1 MSLNKIA
8 VFLRKDWK
16 VNRFRDVIISTFNSS
31 DISEM
36 ILCSGFFQ
44 ENKYFNAS
52 DDFKNI
58 CIHNAKTLRLVG
70 VYDYRWRISYFDF
83 HDNVIKNNC
92 SSCLSVHKYRI
103 PGMRWHAKIM
113 IGKKDKIPVIAT
125 IGSSNITG
133 RAFGLSKNYNYES
146 DVVFWDDS
154 INGINE
160 LVTLSIEKNMN
171 NADEIFISNY
181 DENDWRNGQQPLA
194 QKILQLEKDIFDIAK
209 IID

>member
-1 MSLNKIA
+1 MPLTKVAI
-8 VFLRKDWK
+8 FLRKDWK
-16 VNRFRDVIISTFNSS
+16 VNRFRDAIISTFNSS

-52 DDFKNI
+52 NDFKGI
-58 CIHNAKTLRLVG
+58 CTHNKKTLKLVG
-70 VYDYRWRISYFDF
+70 VYDYKWRTVYYAF

-92 SSCLSVHKYRI
+92 SSCLNVQKYRI

-113 IGKKDKIPVIAT
+113 IGKKGNTPVIAT

-146 DVVFWDDS
+146 DVIFWDDS
-154 INGINE
+154 IDSIRQAI
-160 LVTLSIEKNMN
+160 TQSIEGNMEN
-171 NADEIFISNY
+171 SDEVFISNY
-181 DENDWRNGQQPLA
+181 DENDWRNGRQSLEN
-194 QKILQLEKDIFDIAK
+194 KIAQLEKDIFDVARLAK
-209 IID
+209 